1 MPAIVPSSRIPQQ
14 SQTPPTPGPDGFQSP
29 EQTNQVPNVPI
40 QQIADNTIAHP
51 GQSVA
56 DFINDA
62 HAAGYGSIDP
72 NIIATVAYH
81 NGNTAQSKLA
91 LAVIKQ
97 AQAMPNKTA
106 QYLYEQSAVD
116 PVQSLGKV
124 IHDHLQNTGIQVVN
138 AEPTS
143 QLQQQII
150 NAGYAFPGAKADGVW
165 NADWNNASYNWGTGQ
180 QAKLGVGGF
189 SAQGVLNTT
198 MGEGWLNHAIA
209 LVRGVAEAI
218 PAGVIK
224 GLASGLKGTSDVMT
238 GIGSLLGNK
247 TSMDAAQQDS
257 LGIAHAMDSIGRIT
271 DNEKKIGTQAYIDT
285 PFGTQDLMNIANAA
299 LSISAAGTLRKLG
312 VSTLAGVKEGI
323 AAGTEAGAK
332 NAATALVK
340 DIGPQAPKG
349 ILNTIM
355 NTAFPE
361 TATGNR
367 LAFTRWLHNVPAAQ
381 GLVNG
386 LDKVAE
392 GTMNTY
398 KTARSIA
405 ATPYRLPIFGILGK
419 AATDTS
425 IAGMKLGIQ
434 GHTENWLGDPNA
446 PQAFALDHLT
456 PIAGLAG
463 QALNTLQLGAHGPS
477 YDSAGL
483 PSQQI
488 ADVAQ
493 SVHES
498 FADAANS
505 TGVLSGF
512 ERGANASVLKQMDEL
527 AKAGLNPDL
536 RLKQISSKFMDLAAR
551 HAAQSEVEDKVQ
563 AGIIDP
569 TNADQMLRFRQNAQS
584 VIRNDPAKLKDA
596 IESYYA
602 KPMAWETDLQKEISL
617 SKEDPTAW
625 MNQGNVSYT
634 KAQELFKSQLLHR
647 LGDLQ
652 TPETG
657 VAPEDTSW
665 MSQGLNDV
673 PAEPAPAYEGGT
685 PLFHGASTNMEGKI
699 DDNVFRESDRNL
711 FGDGFYTTDSRSV
724 AKGYTK
730 KGGNTEPTVHSVK
743 WNGKGT
749 PKLINLEEVAS
760 PELRKIFSSLNTED
774 GYIDYSTLDAA
785 LQDPKS
791 KGTDLYRALRTDL
804 RNNGSEDQAAEDF
817 QHITAQ
823 LQDAGYDAMTHKG
836 NIRGKGSDHNVTIW
850 LKPGD
855 LSVTKLNDVPD
866 GVMTPE
872 QVIASA
878 KEAQSPIAQNQL
890 IQIQK
895 LMKTN
900 GITERDARLKFM
912 TNFLQRDV
920 KSTNDLT
927 NGEAGRLIK
936 KLTPV
941 THSMNDARVASLKNE
956 PISSKFGISHK
967 DALLAQ
973 DVQRKAMGY
982 AQELQDA
989 KPGYIAPATL
999 DELEQSSNGME
1010 FGANSEPAQLPATF
1024 NPKTATTAENTLRGK
1039 VMETLKN
1046 ELGRSPRD
1054 LDYVPTQDLIKLVS
1068 EHSHWL
1074 ASEVGV
1080 PAELQHVADA
1090 LDKLGYKLNY
1100 GTDVGLQWT
1109 DPLLPKEMLGSPRNL
1124 AQKGI
1129 DRLGLN
1135 LAKVEPKYL
1144 AQAKTTMAQSTMQE
1158 TIDKIK
1164 QENNTLP
1171 DWATGSRLMMAAQD
1185 IIRPSVGP
1193 LSSFY
1198 LDMAAAP
1205 VVGKAI
1211 TLRPALGSAWGD
1223 EIKALMHT
1231 TQTNLDGTTTTIET
1245 RRDALSFIE
1254 KKLAASNTPQTWLK
1268 KDWMKAMTSKGD
1280 DRGMITNNKGF
1291 ETHAISMSEKEA
1303 NQLWFAMHKGF
1314 DKTPAYIAGIN
1325 PFSKLANSTF
1335 GLANIPL
1342 EINGNR
1348 ILDLT
1353 RKLQPALIQARYSV
1367 SPLQSWLRVAKS
1379 AIKGVNENMPL
1390 SANPYASLAELGANV
1405 EKAAYDLTDKAYGVD
1420 KNAND
1425 VAAEFSAAEFAGHKD
1440 LSNVFNPRATLA
1452 RTVHYVAQNMMNE
1465 KYAEAALNPFPDKL
1479 KLKIETPKEGV
1490 VETKP
1495 IYDQFDKKTE
1505 IKTQSNDNYKV
1516 SFANKETGKEAARIL
1531 WNKDTG
1537 EIKSVF
1543 VDPAFRRQGLAKSL
1557 FANATKIANEKGIQE
1572 PVHSTLLSEE
1582 GSAWKKAL
1590 DQSELHGITPSDY
1603 PELKSRVDAINN
1615 YGNRT
1620 AAEKSVN
1627 AFFFPFSFEK
1637 TVVRELG
1644 GALLDSPSLRMMAA
1658 AAVLAYNS
1666 TDGQTSKKWME
1677 DNLPLFKE
1685 AEKFNPFYHGTGL
1698 GQFGG
1703 INKTPFSV
1711 AEHLLYGG
1719 KPTPKN
1725 PLDGLTAADKL
1736 ELFVKMLMPKPV
1748 TTKNSAV
1755 AALALVPALK
1765 DLSTNILGYNPGSSG
1780 PQGLSQSALMTTYH
1794 TLKWEAGSEISK
1806 IVKDHRFT
1814 GPSNTDNWASQGHL
1828 PYQVQ
1833 QNQAWQLRS
1842 QIISAYSSAL
1852 AANQHGGNFAFPE
1865 GFPPAFA
1872 GTQRITTGNINQ
1884 LVHEVYPAFDP
1895 AKIYA
1900 SIGAKLTA
1908 VADQRA
1914 EILQK
1919 SPDLIDYYNQ
1929 FIKYSDEVQGFIAKD
1944 SLLPTFDSS
1953 KLVEPMNYLRN
1964 LAATLSA
1971 NDPTFPAFYS
1981 KYYATKYG
1989 ALKGL

>member
-1 MPAIVPSSRIPQQ
+1 
-14 SQTPPTPGPDGFQSP
+14 
-29 EQTNQVPNVPI
+29 
-40 QQIADNTIAHP
+40 
-51 GQSVA
+51 
-56 DFINDA
+56 
-62 HAAGYGSIDP
+62 
-72 NIIATVAYH
+72 
-81 NGNTAQSKLA
+81 
-91 LAVIKQ
+91 
-97 AQAMPNKTA
+97 
-106 QYLYEQSAVD
+106 
-116 PVQSLGKV
+116 
-124 IHDHLQNTGIQVVN
+124 
-138 AEPTS
+138 
-143 QLQQQII
+143 
-150 NAGYAFPGAKADGVW
+150 
-165 NADWNNASYNWGTGQ
+165 
-180 QAKLGVGGF
+180 
-189 SAQGVLNTT
+189 
-198 MGEGWLNHAIA
+198 
-209 LVRGVAEAI
+209 
-218 PAGVIK
+218 
-224 GLASGLKGTSDVMT
+224 
-238 GIGSLLGNK
+238 
-247 TSMDAAQQDS
+247 
-257 LGIAHAMDSIGRIT
+257 
-271 DNEKKIGTQAYIDT
+271 
-285 PFGTQDLMNIANAA
+285 
-299 LSISAAGTLRKLG
+299 
-312 VSTLAGVKEGI
+312 
-323 AAGTEAGAK
+323 
-332 NAATALVK
+332 
-340 DIGPQAPKG
+340 
-349 ILNTIM
+349 
-355 NTAFPE
+355 
-361 TATGNR
+361 
-367 LAFTRWLHNVPAAQ
+367 
-381 GLVNG
+381 
-386 LDKVAE
+386 
-392 GTMNTY
+392 
-398 KTARSIA
+398 
-405 ATPYRLPIFGILGK
+405 
-419 AATDTS
+419 
-425 IAGMKLGIQ
+425 
-434 GHTENWLGDPNA
+434 
-446 PQAFALDHLT
+446 
-456 PIAGLAG
+456 
-463 QALNTLQLGAHGPS
+463 
-477 YDSAGL
+477 
-483 PSQQI
+483 
-488 ADVAQ
+488 
-493 SVHES
+493 
-498 FADAANS
+498 
-505 TGVLSGF
+505 
-512 ERGANASVLKQMDEL
+512 
-527 AKAGLNPDL
+527 
-536 RLKQISSKFMDLAAR
+536 
-551 HAAQSEVEDKVQ
+551 
-563 AGIIDP
+563 
-569 TNADQMLRFRQNAQS
+569 
-584 VIRNDPAKLKDA
+584 
-596 IESYYA
+596 
-602 KPMAWETDLQKEISL
+602 
-617 SKEDPTAW
+617 
-625 MNQGNVSYT
+625 
-634 KAQELFKSQLLHR
+634 
-647 LGDLQ
+647 
-652 TPETG
+652 
-657 VAPEDTSW
+657 
-665 MSQGLNDV
+665 
-673 PAEPAPAYEGGT
+673 
-685 PLFHGASTNMEGKI
+685 
-699 DDNVFRESDRNL
+699 
-711 FGDGFYTTDSRSV
+711 
-724 AKGYTK
+724 
-730 KGGNTEPTVHSVK
+730 
-743 WNGKGT
+743 
-749 PKLINLEEVAS
+749 
-760 PELRKIFSSLNTED
+760 
-774 GYIDYSTLDAA
+774 
-785 LQDPKS
+785 
-791 KGTDLYRALRTDL
+791 
-804 RNNGSEDQAAEDF
+804 
-817 QHITAQ
+817 
-823 LQDAGYDAMTHKG
+823 
-836 NIRGKGSDHNVTIW
+836 
-850 LKPGD
+850 
-855 LSVTKLNDVPD
+855 
-866 GVMTPE
+866 
-872 QVIASA
+872 
-878 KEAQSPIAQNQL
+878 
-890 IQIQK
+890 
-895 LMKTN
+895 MKTN

-1046 ELGRSPRD
+1046 ELGRSPQD

-1109 DPLLPKEMLGSPRNL
+1109 DPLLPKEILGSPRNL
-1124 AQKGI
+1124 VQKGI
-1129 DRLGLN
+1129 DRIGLN

-1144 AQAKTTMAQSTMQE
+1144 AQAKTTAAQTEMQK

-1205 VVGKAI
+1205 VVGKAV

-1280 DRGMITNNKGF
+1280 DRGMITNNRGF
-1291 ETHAISMSEKEA
+1291 EIHAIGMSEKEA

-1353 RKLQPALIQARYSV
+1353 RKLQLALIQARYSV

-1390 SANPYASLAELGANV
+1390 SANPHASLAELGANV
-1405 EKAAYDLTDKAYGVD
+1405 EKAAYDLTDKVYGVD

-1479 KLKIETPKEGV
+1479 KLMIETPKEGV

-1516 SFANKETGKEAARIL
+1516 SFANKETGNEAARIL

-1582 GSAWKKAL
+1582 GNAWKKAL
-1590 DQSELHGITPSDY
+1590 DQSELHGITPADY

-1658 AAVLAYNS
+1658 GAVAAYNS
-1666 TDGQTSKKWME
+1666 TDGQTTKKWME

-1814 GPSNTDNWASQGHL
+1814 GLSNTDNWASQGHL

-1895 AKIYA
+1895 AKIYT